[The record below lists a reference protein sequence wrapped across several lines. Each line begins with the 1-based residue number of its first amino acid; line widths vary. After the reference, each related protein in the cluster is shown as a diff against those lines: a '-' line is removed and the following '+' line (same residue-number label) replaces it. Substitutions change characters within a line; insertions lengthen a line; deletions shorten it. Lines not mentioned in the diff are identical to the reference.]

1 MRPGGR
7 PMTTLTQQ
15 DFLTALCAD
24 LRDGECQELRTF
36 HRGGV
41 RDGKMG
47 PRWFGTDPD
56 VAVAKVRQY
65 PADLDVYYA
74 LNLRRR
80 AANPQDQSGKKSD
93 VSRLRFVA
101 ADIDDKHF
109 ADGRA
114 GALVAL
120 QSFALEPTWVIASGG
135 GLQGLWQIEPLVLR
149 GPEDPQIAAFEAMQA
164 RLYQGL
170 GGLDAVQD
178 IARVFR
184 LPGTHNAKYSPPRPV
199 EILHYD
205 PEAVYT
211 FADFLDLLPAPVEP
225 ERVAWTP
232 PTNGGGR
239 SAYDDVPSIAEM
251 REILRFIPPGGDYK
265 ADWLRILAAVHSV
278 YPGPEGEGMCAEW
291 CDGKPGEIARKF
303 ASFKRDGNASDAAS
317 VGTLIHIAKQHGYEP
332 PRRAQASP
340 KFTMPPPEMSTN
352 GDTLNVLEVAQA
364 LDTAQRRIAELEG
377 QLERCAAN
385 TQRLTVENLTLR
397 EELDARIA
405 AAVYPDPTVGGTAW
419 DIAREAF
426 ASRKRGDVIVEGG
439 KEKARVCF
447 KTAAKERAASTLSN
461 ATKKNIAAN
470 VIDITVRRVAIETPE
485 YKGEVDAAYYE
496 IPPQCDTPAKFV
508 LHLLSQPGEKK
519 HGGARRKIELPEF
532 DEPVA
537 GPVRCVTEKRKLW
550 SDLTTDKV
558 VKVERIDN
566 HTEHFDADGYQMTA
580 AEVDE
585 FNVSIGKK
593 VKEPACRPQPA
604 QMPLSPEDIEAA
616 TGPRY
621 APADFG
627 DERRPMPLYGSCAWL
642 GCPLPALKG
651 EPLCSRHV
659 ATHSYSMTGAD

>member
-1 MRPGGR
+1 MSI
-7 PMTTLTQQ
+7 LTQQ
-15 DFLTALCAD
+15 DFLAALCAD
-24 LRDGECQELRTF
+24 LLDGECQELRTF
-36 HRGGV
+36 YRGGE

-56 VAVAKVRQY
+56 VAVAKVRHY
-65 PADLDVYYA
+65 PADLDVYYG
-74 LNLRRR
+74 LNPRRR
-80 AANPQDQSGKKSD
+80 AAKPQDQSGKKSD

-114 GALVAL
+114 GALAAL
-120 QSFALEPTWVIASGG
+120 QSFPLEPTWVIASGG

-149 GPEDPQIAAFEAMQA
+149 GPEDPQIAAFEAMQS
-164 RLYQGL
+164 RLYGGL

-199 EILHYD
+199 EILHHD

-232 PTNGGGR
+232 PTGGGR
-239 SAYDDVPSIAEM
+239 LAYSDIPSIAEL
-251 REILRFIPPGGDYK
+251 REILRFIPPGGDYT

-278 YPGPEGEGMCAEW
+278 YPGPEGEAICAEW
-291 CDGKPGEIARKF
+291 CDGKHGEIARKF
-303 ASFKRDGNASDAAS
+303 ASFKRDGRASDAAS

-340 KFTMPPPEMSTN
+340 KFTMPQDEPVADS
-352 GDTLNVLEVAQA
+352 DVRDVLQMAQA

-397 EELDARIA
+397 EELDARVA

-426 ASRKRGDVIVEGG
+426 ASRKRGDVIVEDG
-439 KEKARVCF
+439 KEKARVCY
-447 KTAAKERAASTLSN
+447 KIAARERAATTLSN
-461 ATKKNIAAN
+461 ATKKNIVNN
-470 VIDITVRRVAIETPE
+470 VVDITVRRVAVETPE
-485 YKGEVDAAYYE
+485 YKGEIDAAYYE
-496 IPPQCDTPAKFV
+496 IPPQCDTPAKYV
-508 LHLLSQPGEKK
+508 LHLLSQPVEKK
-519 HGGARRKIELPEF
+519 HGGARRKVELPEF

-537 GPVRCVTEKRKLW
+537 GPVKCVTEKRKLW
-550 SDLTTDKV
+550 SDLTTAKV
-558 VKVERIDN
+558 VKVERIDS
-566 HTEHFDADGYQMTA
+566 HTEHFDAEGYQMTA

-585 FNVSIGKK
+585 FKVGIGMQ
-593 VKEPACRPQPA
+593 VRTPAYRPTVQLA
-604 QMPLSPEDIEAA
+604 LSPDDIEAA
-616 TGPRY
+616 AGPRY
-621 APADFG
+621 DPADFG
-627 DERRPMPLYGSCAWL
+627 DSRRPVPLYGECAWQ
-642 GCPLPALKG
+642 GCTLPAGKDD
-651 EPLCSRHV
+651 PLCARHR
-659 ATHSYSMTGAD
+659 ATAAFSMTGAD

>member
-1 MRPGGR
+1 
-7 PMTTLTQQ
+7 MTTLTQK
-15 DFLTALCAD
+15 DFLDALCAD
-24 LRDGECQELRTF
+24 LLDGECQELRTF
-36 HRGGV
+36 HRGGE

-56 VAVAKVRQY
+56 IAAAKVRQY
-65 PADLDVYYA
+65 PANLDSYYG
-74 LNLRRR
+74 LNPRRR
-80 AANPQDQSGKKSD
+80 APNPQDQSGKKSD
-93 VSRLRFVA
+93 VSRLRLAA

-114 GALVAL
+114 GAVAAL
-120 QSFALEPTWVIASGG
+120 RSFLLEPTWVIASGG
-135 GLQGLWQIEPLVLR
+135 GLQGLWQIEPLVLT
-149 GPEDPQIAAFEAMQA
+149 GSEDPQIAAFEAMQS
-164 RLYQGL
+164 RLYGVL

-199 EILHYD
+199 EILHHD

-225 ERVAWTP
+225 ERVAWSS

-239 SAYDDVPSIAEM
+239 SAYSDIPSIAEL
-251 REILRFIPPGGDYK
+251 REILRFIPPGGNYT

-291 CDGKPGEIARKF
+291 CDGKPGEIAKKF
-303 ASFKRDGNASDAAS
+303 VSFKRDGNASDAAS

-332 PRRAQASP
+332 PRRVQAGP
-340 KFTMPPPEMSTN
+340 KFSVAETTALETE
-352 GDTLNVLEVAQA
+352 TLNVLEMAQA

-405 AAVYPDPTVGGTAW
+405 AAIYPDPTVGGTAW

-461 ATKKNIAAN
+461 ATKKNIAAS
-470 VIDITVRRVAIETPE
+470 VVDITVRRVAIETPE
-485 YKGEVDAAYYE
+485 FKGEVDAAYYE

-519 HGGARRKIELPEF
+519 HGGARRKVDFPDF
-532 DEPVA
+532 GEPVE
-537 GPVRCVTEKRKLW
+537 GPVKVVTEKKRIW
-550 SDLTTDKV
+550 SSVAAQKTLH
-558 VKVERIDN
+558 VETLDS
-566 HTEHFDADGYQMTA
+566 HTEHYDEHGYQMTA

-585 FNVSIGKK
+585 FKVGIGMK
-593 VKEPACRPQPA
+593 VRQPA
-604 QMPLSPEDIEAA
+604 YRPTVQLTLTSEDIELTTIPHVDP
-616 TGPRY
+616 TGP
-621 APADFG
+621 G
-627 DERRPMPLYGSCAWL
+627 RPIPLYGSCAWQ
-642 GCPLPALKG
+642 GCTLPALKDQ
-651 EPLCSRHV
+651 PLCSRHT